1 MEQKAKKGVCTA
13 FVCSLLL
20 QHQHPLF
27 LPLGPPPNLLTH
39 RLSFP
44 TKLIPTPPIP
54 MTVIIPSSY
63 PVKGIFYMLTHPQLF
78 SNLICP
84 ILITMIWGIAALIF
98 GFSYLLKLQ
107 AHALINVKC
116 PAAVAW

>member
-1 MEQKAKKGVCTA
+1 
-13 FVCSLLL
+13 
-20 QHQHPLF
+20 
-27 LPLGPPPNLLTH
+27 
-39 RLSFP
+39 
-44 TKLIPTPPIP
+44 